1 MPERLSPERLE
12 EIRDDLCPEGDKCAM
27 CARTRGLLSHIDAV
41 EAELAEA
48 IMMRQGAENNEGYIL
63 ADAVVCEEKL
73 AEAQAAL
80 AASQARELGLRRAL
94 ERVLSLGH
102 NDDCLFCGFKDNQ
115 ARIALALPAPDLG
128 ERP

>member
-1 MPERLSPERLE
+1 MVVERIRVYYDRDGCPMSLSALVRIEPDWAVSR
-12 EIRDDLCPEGDKCAM
+12 IRV
-27 CARTRGLLSHIDAV
+27 S
-41 EAELAEA
+41 
-48 IMMRQGAENNEGYIL
+48 
-63 ADAVVCEEKL
+63 EKT
-73 AEAQAAL
+73 ESDL